1 MAATKPFD
9 TGHNDRVTVIHSNFN
24 GTKIL
29 TGSIDHRIKVWKRDS
44 KTGETTLVDTFT
56 AHDADIK
63 DAKFLSPTLGTHLV
77 TTGNDLKCHLW
88 SEDATQPPLQGHR
101 FRRVATIQSTPRVPF
116 VSLDVKTLTTDHITT
131 FLALI
136 DRLGLLSIY
145 EPSNPDDL
153 REWTLLD
160 TFNVCT
166 PNAVPSRGDETSFKV
181 QFDPNPTPLPYMMSV
196 NDERDQLG
204 LVVCALN
211 EVKIFR
217 GMVPSATGT
226 GTGGGGGGAG
236 DGSIGGIGLGIGGG
250 SGVSST
256 GGASHRIM
264 FYEAI
269 NLPVHPALVR
279 DVAWAPFSV
288 RGTDRIA
295 TACKDGG
302 VRVFELGVAEGQN
315 ANGNNNDSGNGGRN
329 GTERHQSAAQAR
341 NTVQQRQQQQ
351 SSLTSAITGRQTQA
365 SSTQMSSQA
374 GGSRTIHDF
383 GYLTTLSSFTTL
395 PQAHTDAWS
404 VTFDGQGQVLLSQGS
419 DGVTKLWRKSVL
431 NGQWMVFAGQ
441 DITEDSD
448 ESDEDDDEDEEVNEL
463 GGLNL

>member
-1 MAATKPFD
+1 
-9 TGHNDRVTVIHSNFN
+9 
-24 GTKIL
+24 
-29 TGSIDHRIKVWKRDS
+29 
-44 KTGETTLVDTFT
+44 
-56 AHDADIK
+56 
-63 DAKFLSPTLGTHLV
+63 LV
-77 TTGNDLKCHLW
+77 TIGNDLKCHLW
-88 SEDATQPPLQGHR
+88 SEDATQPPQQGHR

-116 VSLDVKTLTTDHITT
+116 VSLDVKTLTTDHVTT

-136 DRLGLLSIY
+136 DRLGLLSVY

-160 TFNVCT
+160 SFNVCA
-166 PNAVPSRGDETSFKV
+166 PNAAPSRGDETSFKV
-181 QFDPNPTPLPYMMSV
+181 RFDPNPTPLPYIASV
-196 NDERDQLG
+196 CDERDQLG

-217 GMVPSATGT
+217 GVVPSATGA
-226 GTGGGGGGAG
+226 GTGGGGDA
-236 DGSIGGIGLGIGGG
+236 SIGGIGLGIGGG

-256 GGASHRIM
+256 GGGSHRIM
-264 FYEAI
+264 FHEAI
-269 NLPVHPALVR
+269 KLPVHPALVR

-315 ANGNNNDSGNGGRN
+315 ANGNDSGNGNGGPN
-329 GTERHQSAAQAR
+329 GTEHQRQSAAQAR
-341 NTVQQRQQQQ
+341 NTVQQRLQQQ
-351 SSLTSAITGRQTQA
+351 SSLTSAITGRQSQA
-365 SSTQMSSQA
+365 SSTQLSSQP
-374 GGSRTIHDF
+374 GSSRTGYDF

-404 VTFDGQGQVLLSQGS
+404 VIFDGQGQVLLSQGS

-448 ESDEDDDEDEEVNEL
+448 ESDEDDDDDEEVNEKL
-463 GGLNL
+463 GALNL

>member
-1 MAATKPFD
+1 MAASKPFD
-9 TGHNDRVTVIHSNFN
+9 PGHNDRVTVIHTNFN

-29 TGSIDHRIKVWKRDS
+29 TGSIDHRIKVWDRDS
-44 KTGETTLVDTFT
+44 KTGEKKLLDTFT

-63 DAKFLSPTLGTHLV
+63 DAKFLSPTLGTRLV
-77 TTGNDLKCHLW
+77 TIGNDLKCHLW
-88 SEDATQPPLQGHR
+88 SEDATQAPLQGHR

-116 VSLDVKTLTTDHITT
+116 VSLDIKTLTTDHITT

-145 EPSNPDDL
+145 EPSNPDDI

-160 TFNVCT
+160 TFNVCA

-181 QFDPNPTPLPYMMSV
+181 QFDPNPAPLPYIMSV
-196 NDERDQLG
+196 SDEREQLG

-217 GMVPSATGT
+217 GVVPSATGT
-226 GTGGGGGGAG
+226 DTGSSGGGG
-236 DGSIGGIGLGIGGG
+236 DGSIGGIGLGIAGG

-256 GGASHRIM
+256 GGANHRIM

-269 NLPVHPALVR
+269 KLPVHPALVR

-295 TACKDGG
+295 TACKDGA

-315 ANGNNNDSGNGGRN
+315 ATGNDNGNGNEGRN
-329 GTERHQSAAQAR
+329 GTEQHQSAAQGR
-341 NTVQQRQQQQ
+341 STVQQRQQHQ

-365 SSTQMSSQA
+365 SSTQISSQP
-374 GGSRTIHDF
+374 GGARTNYDF

-395 PQAHTDAWS
+395 SQAHTDAWS
-404 VTFDGQGQVLLSQGS
+404 VIFDGQGQVLLSQGS
-419 DGVTKLWRKSVL
+419 DGVTKVWRKSVL

-448 ESDEDDDEDEEVNEL
+448 DSDGDDDEEEEVNEKL